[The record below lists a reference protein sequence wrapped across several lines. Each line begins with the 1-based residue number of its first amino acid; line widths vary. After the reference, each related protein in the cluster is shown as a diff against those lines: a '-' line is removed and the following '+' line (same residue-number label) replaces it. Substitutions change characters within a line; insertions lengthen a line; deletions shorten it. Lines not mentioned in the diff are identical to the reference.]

1 MRQLMKIQINFRN
14 LLMSDSIIGIRK
26 TGRVF
31 LRRKQTMQLLLLTK
45 VPLYEENFEK
55 QLKQLG
61 NEVYCSANLITKL
74 KRNSFDKSFFN
85 QFEGII
91 FSETLYDVEAYEVI
105 KYLPQEEGIKLFRRA
120 INGNHDEKD
129 PAPFDAWLL
138 VNSDLE
144 RLREN
149 LLIAE
154 LSSLASKDAAH
165 VQQVSV
171 KQRLSELNLK
181 LKQKE
186 IVYYLIQS
194 GDRTVPREEIS
205 REIWEKEPTKSVLAS
220 LSKVVSKVNE
230 KLENRFGDEAI
241 QTVWGQG
248 YRLNKKFFEYL
259 ENDYVVLQETSVH

>member
-1 MRQLMKIQINFRN
+1 
-14 LLMSDSIIGIRK
+14 
-26 TGRVF
+26 
-31 LRRKQTMQLLLLTK
+31 MQLLLLTK
-45 VPLYEENFEK
+45 VPLYEENFER

-61 NEVYCSANLITKL
+61 NEVYCSSSIMTQL
-74 KRNSFDKSFFN
+74 KRNSFDKGFFS

-91 FSETLYDVEAYEVI
+91 FSETLYDIETYEVI
-105 KYLPQEEGIKLFRRA
+105 KQLPQVNMKVFRRA
-120 INGNHDEKD
+120 IEGNYDETD
-129 PAPFDAWLL
+129 AAPFDAWIP

-144 RLREN
+144 RLREI
-149 LLIAE
+149 LLVAE
-154 LSSLASKDAAH
+154 LSSLATKDAVH
-165 VQQVSV
+165 VQQVTV
-171 KQRLSELNLK
+171 KQKLSELNLK

-230 KLENRFGDEAI
+230 KLGNVFGDEAI

-248 YRLNKKFFEYL
+248 YRLNKKFFDYL
-259 ENDYVVLQETSVH
+259 ENDYIEKKESMLH